1 MTGQQVQYETE
12 KRIQM
17 LCSLPDNA
25 VKGQLAELRRGAGTQ
40 PGELPA
46 LWGAFLS
53 DLPDEMLSRDG
64 EASRSEWAIYI
75 ALTLFALHQQ
85 GKDLK
90 CESVNTKGKGLGSAV
105 AELVKTEEDRQRV
118 WKRFQTIATSS
129 DVRELGYYLRS
140 MIQLLKAEGISL
152 DYGVLAKDIFD
163 YQDSNRVNV
172 VRLKWGEDFY
182 RQKKEETDER

>member
-1 MTGQQVQYETE
+1 M
-12 KRIQM
+12 I
-17 LCSLPDNA
+17 LP
-25 VKGQLAELRRGAGTQ
+25 
-40 PGELPA
+40 
-46 LWGAFLS
+46 
-53 DLPDEMLSRDG
+53 
-64 EASRSEWAIYI
+64 I
-75 ALTLFALHQQ
+75 FALHQQ

>member
-1 MTGQQVQYETE
+1 
-12 KRIQM
+12 
-17 LCSLPDNA
+17 
-25 VKGQLAELRRGAGTQ
+25 
-40 PGELPA
+40 
-46 LWGAFLS
+46 
-53 DLPDEMLSRDG
+53 MLSRDG

-90 CESVNTKGKGLGSAV
+90 RESVNTKGKGLGSAV

-129 DVRELGYYLRS
+129 DVRELGYHLRS
-140 MIQLLKAEGISL
+140 MIQLLKADGISL

-163 YQDSNRVNV
+163 YQDSNRVNA

-182 RQKKEETDER
+182 RQKKEETDEQ